1 MQRRKENPKGG
12 AAKLSE
18 NYGIAVCN
26 ESHSEFENTKKV
38 ALKRVKSCSKRLGT
52 LPYLESFRN

>member
-26 ESHSEFENTKKV
+26 ESHSEFENTKKSSIE
-38 ALKRVKSCSKRLGT
+38 KRGKLQ
-52 LPYLESFRN
+52 

>member
-1 MQRRKENPKGG
+1 MQKRKSKGG
-12 AAKLSE
+12 AGKLSE
-18 NYGIAVCN
+18 NYRIAVCN